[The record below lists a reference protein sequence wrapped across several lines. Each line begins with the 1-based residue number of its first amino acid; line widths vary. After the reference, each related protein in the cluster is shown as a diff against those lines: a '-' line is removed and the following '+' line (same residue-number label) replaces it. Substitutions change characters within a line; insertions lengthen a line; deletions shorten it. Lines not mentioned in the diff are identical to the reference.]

1 MAWSTV
7 LLEFSP
13 DPLRAVAEAEAAE
26 LSPA

>member
-1 MAWSTV
+1 MTYSTV

-26 LSPA
+26 LSLA